1 MVGMKKSEEIEE
13 AIRKETRLRRRP
25 ALTEYTKDEQLLPVR
40 LTYDLQQD
48 YETFM
53 CEIAWKILF
62 LKRKLDRI
70 KLKSLPNG
78 VPSLNEK
85 RLKKQLAAAESLLN
99 VIKDRLKYV
108 EAIEKWEWELVH
120 TYDQRAGIS
129 NVYDLYLQKCGAYE
143 LG

>member
-1 MVGMKKSEEIEE
+1 MVGMKKSEEFHE
-13 AIRKETRLRRRP
+13 AIRKETRQRRRP
-25 ALTEYTKDEQLLPVR
+25 ALTEYTKDEEYLPVK
-40 LTYDLQQD
+40 LAYDLQQD

-99 VIKDRLKYV
+99 VIKGRMQYV
-108 EAIEKWEWELVH
+108 EVVDKVEWELMD
-120 TYDQRAGIS
+120 TYEQRSGIS
-129 NVYDLYLQKCGAYE
+129 NVFDLYKIRLGIYDLG
-143 LG
+143 